1 MKKIVSIFTFVLGFV
16 FVYAQAPT
24 SRDWHML
31 DLSKDNIPGVSVN
44 RTYEELLK
52 GRKSKPVIV
61 AVIDSGVD
69 YGHEDLRE
77 IMYVNE
83 DEIPNND
90 IDDDKNGYI
99 DDIFGW
105 NFIGGKTGNNVDL
118 DNLEVARVYKSL
130 NYKYSKANPDVL
142 NKTQKKEYEE
152 YLKVKDEIEKERV
165 KAAEAVDKFNTMK
178 QESLRAIEVVNN
190 SLAKRGLTLDQLDSL
205 NYIDEEIIKMGV
217 KTIKGFREADPNINT
232 YERLVQAVG
241 EEFKR
246 PLDYYS
252 EKVKFHYNPEY
263 NSRYIVADN
272 YEDATERFY
281 GNKDAKGPDPTH
293 GTHVA
298 GIIASKR
305 FNNIGM
311 DGIAD
316 NAKIMS
322 IRVVPNGDE
331 RDKDVANAIRY
342 AADNGAKIINMSF
355 GKNYKW
361 DKKVVDKAVKYAN
374 KKGVLLIHAAG
385 NNGENNDEIIHYP
398 SDKYEDPGFFSKK
411 YAKNWIEVG
420 ASSFKNDSLFVAK
433 FSNYGKMDVDVFAPG
448 VAIYSTVP
456 GNKYDSFNGTS
467 MATPVVAGIAAVL
480 KSYFP
485 GLKAGEIKDII
496 LESSVKKDLS
506 VKRPGD
512 KKLVK
517 FSELSNTGGEV
528 NLYNAVLLA
537 IQKYSDKAAM

>member
-1 MKKIVSIFTFVLGFV
+1 MKKIVSLFYFILGITLM
-16 FVYAQAPT
+16 YSQAPT

-31 DLSKDNIPGVSVN
+31 DLIKDNIPGISVN

-52 GRKSKPVIV
+52 DRNSKPVIV

-69 YGHEDLRE
+69 YGHEDLKE
-77 IMYVNE
+77 IMYINE

-90 IDDDKNGYI
+90 VDDDKNGYV

-130 NYKYSKANPDVL
+130 NYKYSKANRDVL
-142 NKTQKKEYEE
+142 NKTQKNEYEL
-152 YLKVKDEIEKERV
+152 YLKVKDEVEKERV
-165 KAAEAVDKFNTMK
+165 KAAEAVDKYNTMK
-178 QESLRAIEVVNN
+178 TESLRYIEVVNN
-190 SLAKRGLTLDQLDSL
+190 ELIREGLSLNQVDSL
-205 NYIDEEIIKMGV
+205 KSSDDESHKIGV
-217 KTIKGFREADPNINT
+217 KTIKGFLEADPEIKT
-232 YERLVQAVG
+232 YEQLVQALNDQ
-241 EEFKR
+241 FKR

-272 YEDATERFY
+272 YDDVTEKFY
-281 GNKDAKGPDPTH
+281 GNKDVKGPDPTH

-298 GIIASKR
+298 GIIAAKR
-305 FNNIGM
+305 NNNIGM

-316 NAKIMS
+316 NARIMS

-342 AADNGAKIINMSF
+342 AADNGADIINMSF

-361 DKKVVDKAVKYAN
+361 NKKIVDKAVKYAN
-374 KKGVLLIHAAG
+374 KKGVLMIHAAG
-385 NNGENNDEIIHYP
+385 NNSENNDEIVHYP
-398 SDKYEDPGFFSKK
+398 SDKYEEPGFFSKK
-411 YAKNWIEVG
+411 YSKNWIEVG
-420 ASSFKNDSLFVAK
+420 ASNFKNDSFFVAK

-456 GNKYDSFNGTS
+456 GNQYDSFNGTS

-496 LESSVKKDLS
+496 LESSVKKDLA

-512 KKLVK
+512 KKVVK
-517 FSELSNTGGEV
+517 FSELCMTGGEV
-528 NLYNAVLLA
+528 NLYNAVELA
-537 IQKYSDKAAM
+537 IKKYNNKAAK

>member
-1 MKKIVSIFTFVLGFV
+1 MKKIVSVFSFILGITLIN
-16 FVYAQAPT
+16 AQAPT

-31 DLSKDNIPGVSVN
+31 DYSSDNIPGVSVN

-52 GRKSKPVIV
+52 GRKSKPVVV

-69 YGHEDLRE
+69 YGHEDLRD
-77 IMYVNE
+77 IMYHNE

-90 IDDDKNGYI
+90 IDDDKNGYV
-99 DDIFGW
+99 DDILGW
-105 NFIGGKTGNNVDL
+105 NFIGGKTGNNVDM

-130 NYKYSKANPDVL
+130 NYKYSKANPEVL
-142 NKTQKKEYEE
+142 NKTQKKEYEL
-152 YLKVKDEIEKERV
+152 YLKVKEEVEKERV
-165 KAAEAVDKFNTMK
+165 NAAEAVDKYNTMK
-178 QESLRAIEVVNN
+178 QESLRYIEAVYNEMVKKGL
-190 SLAKRGLTLDQLDSL
+190 SLNQVDSL
-205 NYIDEEIIKMGV
+205 QSLDDESQKIGV
-217 KTIKGFREADPNINT
+217 KTIKGFLEANPEIKT
-232 YERLVQAVG
+232 YDQLLQAVNDQ
-241 EEFKR
+241 FKR

-272 YEDATERFY
+272 YDDVSERFY
-281 GNKDAKGPDPTH
+281 GNKDVKGPDPTH

-298 GIIASKR
+298 GIIAAKR
-305 FNNIGM
+305 SNNIGM

-316 NAKIMS
+316 NARIMS

-361 DKKVVDKAVKYAN
+361 NKKIVDKAVKYAN
-374 KKGVLLIHAAG
+374 KKGVLMIHAAG
-385 NNGENNDEIIHYP
+385 NNAENNDEIIHYP

-411 YAKNWIEVG
+411 YANNWIEVG
-420 ASSFKNDSLFVAK
+420 ASSFKNDSFFVAK

-448 VAIYSTVP
+448 VAIYSTIP

-485 GLKAGEIKDII
+485 ELKAGEIKDII
-496 LESSVKKDLS
+496 LESAEKKDME
-506 VKRPGD
+506 VIRPGD
-512 KKLVK
+512 KKVVK
-517 FSELSNTGGEV
+517 FSELSKTGGEV
-528 NLYNAVLLA
+528 NLYNAVELA
-537 IQKYSDKAAM
+537 LKKYSNKAAE